1 MPEAVAWAGFIG
13 GGEGTRGTPTHRKLR
28 NWQPLARRRHDRSPR
43 RSLTPTAG
51 AVSCPAAVGR
61 DAVDFGGLAVGGRG
75 TDGGPAPAQVSRSDL
90 RVLVRAPPPG
100 TDSPRRR
107 LGPRNRRESCPND
120 AREAYAEV
128 GVRGTPSPPSATT
141 TPATP
146 LRPGSSRAGTAPS
159 DRVAQLHRRRG
170 APLTPHGCARCLR
183 CCRRFTPWTLGTRQ
197 SVGSRALLHPAEL
210 SGSRLLAQGFAAA
223 WLVAGRASRSPWGY
237 EP

>member
-1 MPEAVAWAGFIG
+1 MPGTVAWAGFIG
-13 GGEGTRGTPTHRKLR
+13 GGEGTRGRRRIAKLR

-128 GVRGTPSPPSATT
+128 GVRGTPSPPSSNHDPSHPPSAGVVSCRDR
-141 TPATP
+141 P
-146 LRPGSSRAGTAPS
+146 LRPRSTTASSPWSAVDAPRLSTVTEMLPPFHAVDLGHPPISGEPGTPPPGGVEREPAP
-159 DRVAQLHRRRG
+159 RPRLRG
-170 APLTPHGCARCLR
+170 GLVGGGEGFSL
-183 CCRRFTPWTLGTRQ
+183 TLGI
-197 SVGSRALLHPAEL
+197 
-210 SGSRLLAQGFAAA
+210 
-223 WLVAGRASRSPWGY
+223 
-237 EP
+237 